1 MTPFIPNRL
10 ATAVLSM
17 EHIGNAYL
25 QLQGMSLGQREKL
38 ADEIHA
44 AQPNLFFSVLVLN
57 RYGASSVQLEVVL
70 HLLFVFH
77 LAMKATG
84 KVWPLVTEDTQERCL
99 TRLTA
104 RMRFI
109 EGLTPEQQETT
120 VKSALVDHREPWML
134 SFAYGELK
142 AHGLLGITTDVEKYL
157 VLAGLNLV
165 ECITAVAGGS

>member
-1 MTPFIPNRL
+1 MQPFTPSHL

-25 QLQGMSLGQREKL
+25 QLQGMDLGQRETL

-57 RYGASSVQLEVVL
+57 RYGASPVQLEVVL
-70 HLLFVFH
+70 NLLFVFH
-77 LAMKATG
+77 LAMKSTG
-84 KVWPLVTEDTQERCL
+84 KVWPMVTEDIQERCL
-99 TRLTA
+99 KRLTA

-109 EGLTPEQQETT
+109 EGLTSEQET
-120 VKSALVDHREPWML
+120 VVQSALVDHPEPWML

-142 AHGLLGITTDVEKYL
+142 AHRLLGIATDAEKYL

-165 ECITAVAGGS
+165 ECIAEVSGGS